1 MVSVQIKMMIAMDQD
16 EKKYVGNLIYLGNYN
31 DNGEAKKIKIMLSIQ
46 IKMMMMDQDNKDF
59 VWFRFTLVIKKMM
72 MKRR

>member
-16 EKKYVGNLIYLGNYN
+16 EKKYVRNLIYLGNYN

-46 IKMMMMDQDNKDF
+46 IKMMMMDQDNKDY
-59 VWFRFTLVIKKMM
+59 VWFRFTLVIKKMT